1 MCFWYFWDILKE
13 NSKNER
19 QKNIDDGPKNKRKID
34 KIIPYLRVLLLIL
47 KISQKIKEER
57 RARIKMIKIGRF
69 WKNRGRKFK
78 FFYKLQKKFQVLI
91 YGDPKDNRQDLE

>member
-13 NSKNER
+13 NNKNKI

-57 RARIKMIKIGRF
+57 RDRIKIRKIG
-69 WKNRGRKFK
+69 
-78 FFYKLQKKFQVLI
+78 
-91 YGDPKDNRQDLE
+91 